1 MTHRQ
6 VGALVFLAG
15 VLALGVAYFAQ
26 DFLHLA
32 PCPLC
37 LWERWPYR
45 IGIVLGFLAVLVR
58 PPTGRLVLFLASL
71 VFLAGAGV
79 AFLHVGVERHFWK
92 SPLPECNGFFDPNAP
107 LPAVPAKPCDDPT
120 YLIPRMPVSMAMMDF
135 LFALAFGL
143 GILPYVWRKPR
154 RFK

>member
-6 VGALVFLAG
+6 VGGLAVLAG
-15 VLALGVAYFAQ
+15 VAALGVAYFAQ
-26 DFLHLA
+26 DFLHLV

-45 IGIVLGFLAVLVR
+45 VVIGLGVLAVLVR
-58 PPTGRLVLFLASL
+58 PATGRVVVGLIGLTFLV
-71 VFLAGAGV
+71 GAGV
-79 AFLHVGVERHFWK
+79 AFLHVGVEQHFWK

-107 LPAVPAKPCDDPT
+107 LPLVPAKPCDDPT
-120 YLIPRMPVSMAMMDF
+120 YLIPVVPVSMAMMDF
-135 LFALAFGL
+135 LYALAFGL
-143 GILPYVWRKPR
+143 GVLPYVWRKPR

>member
-6 VGALVFLAG
+6 LGILVILAG
-15 VLALGVAYFAQ
+15 LAALGVAYFAQ
-26 DFLHLA
+26 DFLLLV

-45 IGIVLGFLAVLVR
+45 IVIALGVLAVLVR
-58 PPTGRLVLFLASL
+58 PATGRVVLALISVTFLV
-71 VFLAGAGV
+71 GAGV
-79 AFLHVGVERHFWK
+79 AFLHVGVEQHFWK

-120 YLIPRMPVSMAMMDF
+120 FLVPKLPVSMAMMDC
-135 LFALAFGL
+135 LYALAFGL